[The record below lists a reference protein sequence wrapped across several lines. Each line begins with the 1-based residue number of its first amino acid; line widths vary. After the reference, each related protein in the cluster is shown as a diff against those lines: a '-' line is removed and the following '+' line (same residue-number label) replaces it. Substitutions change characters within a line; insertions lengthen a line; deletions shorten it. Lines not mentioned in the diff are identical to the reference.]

1 MNNKVKVAYH
11 PWTYLKDELYERGR
25 TQAKFAELL
34 WITKAEVNDLIH
46 WRRNISPRLAIIIAV
61 ALDEDADVRMRL
73 QNRRDR
79 YQIEKDSEN
88 VSVFQAIISRKRA
101 MEYA

>member
-1 MNNKVKVAYH
+1 MHNKVKVAYH
-11 PWTYLKDELYERGR
+11 PWTYLKDELYERGL
-25 TQAKFAELL
+25 TQTKFAELL

-46 WRRNISPRLAIIIAV
+46 WRRNITPKIAIIIAL

-79 YQIEKDSEN
+79 YQIEKDREN
-88 VSVFQAIISRKRA
+88 ISAFQAIISRKMA